1 MQKNKKTLLI
11 VGGVGAA
18 AVAIWWFMKNKD
30 RHPVQPVVPA
40 NFQGQ
45 VYAIPQQQL
54 QQNPN
59 LQSQLID
66 VGANLLQDYLD
77 KNVYDDPSADYVSID
92 SNNGYG
98 QNSYTADNYR

>member
-1 MQKNKKTLLI
+1 MKNNKTLLI

-18 AVAIWWFMKNKD
+18 AVAIWWFMKNKSA
-30 RHPVQPVVPA
+30 HPIQPVVPA

-45 VYAIPQQQL
+45 VYAIPQAQL

-59 LQSQLID
+59 LQSQLIN

-77 KNVYDDPSADYVSID
+77 QNVSNDPNADYVSID
-92 SNNGYG
+92 S
-98 QNSYTADNYR
+98 QTS